1 MVKISKK
8 NKLLIILLFL
18 AVFNC
23 IIVLNK
29 SNAASASISAS
40 STTVNVGQPVTI
52 TGKVTAA
59 SWDVTLSGDGHS
71 KQISN
76 VSDDAL
82 NTTKTVSITYT
93 PETTGSKTFTLN
105 GKIWDET
112 SGTATKYATKVNE
125 TCTITVTGNSSSS
138 PSSLPEDDESKITS
152 EGSTKKT
159 TDDSSNK
166 SRNNYLSSLKVSDG
180 TLSPEFNRDITS
192 YTINFDDE
200 NTIKNL
206 DKIKITATADD
217 DKAKVTG
224 TGEKELVEGENSFSI
239 KVKSESGSTR
249 TYIIKVTK
257 PITIKESDLRLAS
270 LKVQNVDTEGN
281 YIDANLDKEFDANT
295 FVYSLDVENNIQSL
309 NVEASPVSDN
319 IDVAVTGN
327 ENLHDGMNEV
337 VITLTSKDDET
348 VQTTYKII
356 VNKKES
362 VMLTN
367 VEKVENFSGKDYRK
381 ESLIITS
388 AICAIILIIIILLII
403 WYKKTHSDKAE
414 SSTNE
419 EKYERNLDNN
429 LIEEDDV
436 IVNGNTTENSKEDI
450 EPKNDATIN
459 NDTAIEKSK
468 VDDKTKIQTATEGL
482 HEKTK
487 KKDGKRKGKHF

>member
-1 MVKISKK
+1 MRKK
-8 NKLLIILLFL
+8 VLIIE
-18 AVFNC
+18 
-23 IIVLNK
+23 IIVTIMLATVCKFNVYALGVVSLGGSK
-29 SNAASASISAS
+29 SLSAGSSGTITVNLANGYTGQVLVKSSNPSVVSVSDGSVWCEPSGRLTIKGESEGTATITATCDHVSDSAGDSESNDVTTMKVTVKGSS
-40 STTVNVGQPVTI
+40 STTSTS
-52 TGKVTAA
+52 TSKV
-59 SWDVTLSGDGHS
+59 DDG
-71 KQISN
+71 
-76 VSDDAL
+76 
-82 NTTKTVSITYT
+82 
-93 PETTGSKTFTLN
+93 
-105 GKIWDET
+105 
-112 SGTATKYATKVNE
+112 
-125 TCTITVTGNSSSS
+125 
-138 PSSLPEDDESKITS
+138 DDESKITS

-192 YTINFDDE
+192 YTINFDGE

-206 DKIKITATADD
+206 EKIKITATADD
-217 DKAKVTG
+217 KDAKVTG
-224 TGEKELVEGENSFSI
+224 TGEKELVEGENTFSI
-239 KVKSESGSTR
+239 KVKSASGSTR
-249 TYIIKVTK
+249 TYVIKVTK
-257 PITIKESDLRLAS
+257 PTTIKESDLRLAS

-450 EPKNDATIN
+450 EPKNDATIS

-468 VDDKTKIQTATEGL
+468 VDDETKIQTATEGL